1 MRLRGCPCVGGWRQV
16 LGAFKPPWPWV
27 PEPLSD
33 QAGVCESVAKGGLEC
48 LTSRMWTG
56 CSSAVCLPSTQSTQ
70 TFPSLPPTFL
80 PFLLPSSLIHSALA
94 WICYVPC
101 PQSEAGGGVGDGS
114 RSKWNEACF
123 LLMKSPV

>member
-48 LTSRMWTG
+48 LTSRVWTG
-56 CSSAVCLPSTQSTQ
+56 CSSAMCLPSTQSTQ

-80 PFLLPSSLIHSALA
+80 PFLFPLHSFIQHLLGFVMYLVPSQKLGVG
-94 WICYVPC
+94 W
-101 PQSEAGGGVGDGS
+101 GGG
-114 RSKWNEACF
+114 W
-123 LLMKSPV
+123 